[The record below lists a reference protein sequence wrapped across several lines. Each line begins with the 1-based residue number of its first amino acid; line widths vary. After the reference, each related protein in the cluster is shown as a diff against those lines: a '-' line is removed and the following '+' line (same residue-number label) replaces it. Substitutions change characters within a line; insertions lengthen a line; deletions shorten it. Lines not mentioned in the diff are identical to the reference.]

1 MPKEAKEPILGGGN
15 ARISKDLQWEARE
28 AEKAEEAKLR
38 ILKEMNDQKTSFF
51 DRFFQFMEK
60 SKNN

>member
-1 MPKEAKEPILGGGN
+1 MAEMVEFLKTYGEK
-15 ARISKDLQWEARE
+15 R
-28 AEKAEEAKLR
+28 EKAEEEKLR
-38 ILKEMNDQKTSFF
+38 ILKEMNDQKTVLF